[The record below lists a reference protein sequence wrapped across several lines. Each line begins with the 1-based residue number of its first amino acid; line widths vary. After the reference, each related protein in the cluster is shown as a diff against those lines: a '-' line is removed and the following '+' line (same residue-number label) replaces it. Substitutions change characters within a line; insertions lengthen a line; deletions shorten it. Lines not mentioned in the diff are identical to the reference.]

1 MVVKNFL
8 ILIVFGFI
16 VGSCSRCKTCTSGST
31 LVPLEST
38 ICREDF
44 DNGSEYR
51 DAIKDLEEYGWE
63 CN

>member
-1 MVVKNFL
+1 MKNLFV
-8 ILIVFGFI
+8 LIVF
-16 VGSCSRCKTCTSGST
+16 VLVASSSCSRCKTCTSGST
-31 LVPLEST
+31 LIPLET
-38 ICREDF
+38 TLCREDF